1 MPEAGRSAG
10 QRRAFTLIV
19 WAGLLALMLVPVAIA
34 AASPLLG
41 YREAVYI
48 VGGTAG
54 IVCLALLLIQ
64 PLLGSR
70 YLPGLTPLQQ
80 RLWHRRI
87 GAAIILCVAVHVAG
101 LYAAS
106 PEDVRDALLLVAPTP
121 FSVYGVTAMWGVV
134 LTAIL
139 LALRG
144 RFGLAYSRWRLVHN
158 GVALIV
164 VVATVIH
171 AVQIEGAMEPASKW
185 VLSIAVL
192 LAASATLV
200 HLRVIKPLAERRRR
214 ASGGASQ

>member
-1 MPEAGRSAG
+1 
-10 QRRAFTLIV
+10 
-19 WAGLLALMLVPVAIA
+19 MLVPVAIA

-48 VGGTAG
+48 AGGTAG

-70 YLPGLTPLQQ
+70 YLPGLSPLQQ

-87 GAAIILCVAVHVAG
+87 GVAILACVALHVAG
-101 LYAAS
+101 LYLAS

-139 LALRG
+139 VVLR
-144 RFGLAYSRWRLVHN
+144 RRLGLDYSAWRLVHN
-158 GVALIV
+158 GVAMIV
-164 VVATVIH
+164 VVATVVH

-185 VLSIAVL
+185 FLCIAVL
-192 LAASATLV
+192 LATSATLL
-200 HLRVIKPLAERRRR
+200 HLRVMKPLAARRR
-214 ASGGASQ
+214 AGGVEPK